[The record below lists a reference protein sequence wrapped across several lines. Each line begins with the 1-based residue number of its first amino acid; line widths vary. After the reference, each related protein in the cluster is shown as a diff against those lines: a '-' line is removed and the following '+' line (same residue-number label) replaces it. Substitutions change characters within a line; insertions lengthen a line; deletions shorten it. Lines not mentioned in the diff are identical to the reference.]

1 MSSIDSPLLGC
12 SPNFVENSI
21 NNETIQEENK
31 KNNTVIDASYA
42 IFIVRELYAKYAD
55 DPYMSMKTHNY
66 ICNQLPNVL
75 QNTFVNRQLRI
86 TRTEELTTEQDS
98 FIETFL
104 ANNRY
109 FYAPCTDKFF
119 YYDGINYKVYS
130 EDEILHNILST
141 ITKDRNLISWKYK
154 TKISIMKRIKE
165 NLLIKSVP
173 ESETIQRV
181 IMSLYPAFFSTKTEA
196 KYFLTVLGDN
206 IFKKNSGLNHFLQP
220 YAKNFIKKINSIS
233 IEYLGINLLHT
244 LKFKYHGH
252 EYYNSRLLNF
262 HESIKYVSIF
272 DNIIKEIGLDM
283 LCVACHYSM
292 RYDNSDEY
300 VYSCQDTALQSYVF
314 YLKNL
319 NIENLITIFI
329 NEYIT
334 FGNVDIINDE
344 KSSQVSWKNLQ
355 YLWKHFLN
363 AKKLPMVVFQN
374 PLKNILIE
382 KMKHRYVVD
391 TDSFSNIFSK
401 FLPEIQRF
409 LTFWDNTMVYDENEQ
424 GLEIEEIKYLFNKWR
439 NNQHEKIF
447 GINDDKMVDIISYY
461 YPDIV
466 IESEKYIQCT
476 KCILWDKKSDIKL
489 ALKELHNDKQ
499 NCNMNI
505 SIYDAYIYYCKYHYH
520 ITCSSPNSNTTNEF
534 TFDDVVIN
542 SNINNNTSNRPF
554 IVHKSYFYK
563 YILDNLK
570 EYVIDNTYINKQWFV
585 SQFIMA

>member
-12 SPNFVENSI
+12 SPNFVENS
-21 NNETIQEENK
+21 NNGIIQEENK
-31 KNNTVIDASYA
+31 KNNTVIIDVSYA
-42 IFIVRELYAKYAD
+42 IFIVKELYAKYAD
-55 DPYMSMKTHNY
+55 DPYMALKTHNY

-104 ANNRY
+104 TNNKY
-109 FYAPCTDKFF
+109 FYVPSTEKFF
-119 YYDGINYKVYS
+119 YYNGIKYKVYS

-141 ITKDRNLISWKYK
+141 ITKDRSLISWKYK
-154 TKISIMKRIKE
+154 TKTTIMRRIKE
-165 NLLIKSVP
+165 NLLVKSVP

-206 IFKKNSGLNHFLQP
+206 IFKKNPHLNHFLQP
-220 YAKNFIKKINSIS
+220 YAKNFIKKINSLC

-244 LKFKYHGH
+244 FKFKYHGH

-262 HESIKYVSIF
+262 HESIKYVSILE
-272 DNIIKEIGLDM
+272 NIIKEFGLDI

-292 RYDNSDEY
+292 RYENSDEY
-300 VYSCQDTALQSYVF
+300 VYSCQDTSLQSYVF

-334 FGNVDIINDE
+334 FGNVDNDE

-363 AKKLPMVVFQN
+363 TKKLPTVVFQT

-382 KMKHRYVVD
+382 KMKDRYIAD
-391 TDSFSNIFSK
+391 TDSFQNIFSK
-401 FLPEIQRF
+401 FLPEIQNF
-409 LTFWDNTMVYDENEQ
+409 LTFWDNTMVYDESEQ

-439 NNQHEKIF
+439 NNQHEKLL
-447 GINDDKMVDIISYY
+447 GINDEKMVDIIGYY

-476 KCILWDKKSDIKL
+476 KCILWDKKHDIKI

-499 NCNMNI
+499 NCNINI

-520 ITCSSPNSNTTNEF
+520 ISFTNSNITNEF
-534 TFDDVVIN
+534 TFDDIP
-542 SNINNNTSNRPF
+542 INNNSSKRPF

-570 EYVIDNTYINKQWFV
+570 EYIIDNTYINKQWFV
-585 SQFIMA
+585 YPFIMQ

>member
-1 MSSIDSPLLGC
+1 MIDSPLLGC

-21 NNETIQEENK
+21 SNNNIQEEGK
-31 KNNTVIDASYA
+31 KNNAVIDVSYA
-42 IFIVRELYAKYAD
+42 IFIVQELYTRYAD
-55 DPYMSMKTHNY
+55 DPYMALKTHNY

-86 TRTEELTTEQDS
+86 TRTEELTTEHDS

-104 ANNRY
+104 TNNKY
-109 FYAPCTDKFF
+109 FYVPSTDKFF
-119 YYDGINYKVYS
+119 YYDGIRYKVYS

-141 ITKDRNLISWKYK
+141 ITKDRSLISWKYK
-154 TKISIMKRIKE
+154 TKTSIMKRIKE
-165 NLLIKSVP
+165 KLLIKSVP

-181 IMSLYPAFFSTKTEA
+181 IMSLYPSFFSTKAEA

-206 IFKKNSGLNHFLQP
+206 IFKKNPYLNHFLQP
-220 YAKNFIKKINSIS
+220 YTKDFIKKINLMC

-244 LKFKYHGH
+244 FKFKYHGH

-262 HESIKYVSIF
+262 HESIKYSSIF
-272 DNIIKEIGLDM
+272 ENITKEIGLDM
-283 LCVACHYSM
+283 LCVACHYSI
-292 RYDNSDEY
+292 RYTNSDEY
-300 VYSCQDTALQSYVF
+300 VNSCQDTALQSYVF

-334 FGNVDIINDE
+334 FENIDNGE
-344 KSSQVSWKNLQ
+344 KGSQVSWKNLQ

-363 AKKLPMVVFQN
+363 AKKLPTVVFQT

-382 KMKHRYVVD
+382 KMNDRYVVETD
-391 TDSFSNIFSK
+391 TFQNIFSN

-409 LTFWDNTMVYDENEQ
+409 LTFWDNTMIYDESEQ

-447 GINDDKMVDIISYY
+447 GINDERIIDIICYY

-476 KCILWDKKSDIKL
+476 RSTLWDKKTDIKI

-499 NCNMNI
+499 YCNTNI
-505 SIYDAYIYYCKYHYH
+505 SIYDAYLYYCKYHYRLNFSTAN
-520 ITCSSPNSNTTNEF
+520 ITNEF
-534 TFDDVVIN
+534 IFDDDN
-542 SNINNNTSNRPF
+542 MPINNNTTSKLAF

-563 YILDNLK
+563 YMLNNLQ
-570 EYVIDNTYINKQWFV
+570 EHIIDNTYINKRWFDYP
-585 SQFIMA
+585 FLM

>member
-12 SPNFVENSI
+12 SPNFLENS
-21 NNETIQEENK
+21 NNGIIQEENK
-31 KNNTVIDASYA
+31 KNNIVIDVSYA
-42 IFIVRELYAKYAD
+42 IFIVKELYAKYTD
-55 DPYMSMKTHNY
+55 DPYMALKTHNY

-104 ANNRY
+104 TNNKY
-109 FYAPCTDKFF
+109 FYVPSTEKFF
-119 YYDGINYKVYS
+119 YYNGIKYKVYS

-141 ITKDRNLISWKYK
+141 ITQDRSLISWKYK
-154 TKISIMKRIKE
+154 TKTTIMKRIKE
-165 NLLIKSVP
+165 NLLVKSVP

-206 IFKKNSGLNHFLQP
+206 IFKKNPYLNHFLQP
-220 YAKNFIKKINSIS
+220 YAKNFIKKINSLCIES
-233 IEYLGINLLHT
+233 IGINLLHT
-244 LKFKYHGH
+244 FKFKYHGH

-262 HESIKYVSIF
+262 HESIKHVSILE
-272 DNIIKEIGLDM
+272 NIIKEFGLDI
-283 LCVACHYSM
+283 LCVACHYSI
-292 RYDNSDEY
+292 RYENSDEY
-300 VYSCQDTALQSYVF
+300 VYSCQDTSLQSYVF

-334 FGNVDIINDE
+334 FGNIDNDE

-363 AKKLPMVVFQN
+363 TKKLPTVVFQT
-374 PLKNILIE
+374 PLKSILIE
-382 KMKHRYVVD
+382 KMKDRYIAD
-391 TDSFSNIFSK
+391 TDSFQNIFSK

-409 LTFWDNTMVYDENEQ
+409 LTFWDNTMVYDESEQ

-439 NNQHEKIF
+439 NNQHEKLL
-447 GINDDKMVDIISYY
+447 GINDEKMVDIIGYY

-466 IESEKYIQCT
+466 IESEKYIQYT

-489 ALKELHNDKQ
+489 ALKNLHNDKQ
-499 NCNMNI
+499 NYNMNF

-520 ITCSSPNSNTTNEF
+520 ISCNSPNSNITNEF
-534 TFDDVVIN
+534 TFDDDIIIN
-542 SNINNNTSNRPF
+542 SNTSKRPF

-570 EYVIDNTYINKQWFV
+570 EYIIDNTYINKQWFV
-585 SQFIMA
+585 YPFIMQ

>member
-1 MSSIDSPLLGC
+1 MIDSPLLGC

-21 NNETIQEENK
+21 SNTIQEENK
-31 KNNTVIDASYA
+31 KNNAVIDVSYA
-42 IFIVRELYAKYAD
+42 IFIVQELYARYAD
-55 DPYMSMKTHNY
+55 DPYMALKTHNY

-75 QNTFVNRQLRI
+75 QNTFVNRQQRI
-86 TRTEELTTEQDS
+86 TRTEELTTEHDS

-104 ANNRY
+104 TNNKY
-109 FYAPCTDKFF
+109 FYVPSTDKFF
-119 YYDGINYKVYS
+119 YYDGIKYKVYS

-154 TKISIMKRIKE
+154 TKTSIMKRIKE
-165 NLLIKSVP
+165 NWLIKSVP

-181 IMSLYPAFFSTKTEA
+181 ITSLYPSFFSTKTEA

-206 IFKKNSGLNHFLQP
+206 IFKKNPYLNHFLQP
-220 YAKNFIKKINSIS
+220 YTKNFIKKINSMC

-244 LKFKYHGH
+244 FKFKYHGH

-262 HESIKYVSIF
+262 HESIKYSSIF
-272 DNIIKEIGLDM
+272 ENIIKEIGLDM
-283 LCVACHYSM
+283 LCVACHYSI
-292 RYDNSDEY
+292 RYTNSDEY
-300 VYSCQDTALQSYVF
+300 VNSCQDIALQSYVF

-334 FGNVDIINDE
+334 FDNIDNEE
-344 KSSQVSWKNLQ
+344 KGSQVSWKNLQ

-363 AKKLPMVVFQN
+363 AKKLPTVVFQT

-382 KMKHRYVVD
+382 KMNDRYVAD
-391 TDSFSNIFSK
+391 TDSFQNIFSK

-409 LTFWDNTMVYDENEQ
+409 LTFWDNTMVYDESEQ
-424 GLEIEEIKYLFNKWR
+424 GLELEEIKYLFNKWR

-447 GINDDKMVDIISYY
+447 GINDERIIDIICYY

-466 IESEKYIQCT
+466 IESEKYIQSTRCT
-476 KCILWDKKSDIKL
+476 LWDKKTDIKI

-499 NCNMNI
+499 NCNTNI
-505 SIYDAYIYYCKYHYH
+505 SIYDAYLYYCKYHYRLNH
-520 ITCSSPNSNTTNEF
+520 SSLNITNEF
-534 TFDDVVIN
+534 IFDDDNIP
-542 SNINNNTSNRPF
+542 INNNTTTTTSKRAF

-563 YILDNLK
+563 YILNNLQ
-570 EYVIDNTYINKQWFV
+570 EYIIDNTYINKRWFDYH
-585 SQFIMA
+585 F